1 MAVSVWDTV
10 QILINVLTEQS
21 NILHIYR
28 DSLYFSDV
36 NRDRQL
42 YHAEFCADC
51 GGLCATKGN
60 KLHQL
65 RQLTRKVDRLA
76 DNLSEILTFKSAVR
90 PLPEMPQT
98 PPPEN
103 GGGGG
108 GGGAGFP

>member
-10 QILINVLTEQS
+10 QNLINVLAEQS

-51 GGLCATKGN
+51 RGLCATRGN

-65 RQLTRKVDRLA
+65 RQLTRKIDRLV
-76 DNLSEILTFKSAVR
+76 DNLSEILTFKAAVM
-90 PLPEMPQT
+90 PIPNTPQT
-98 PPPEN
+98 PPPDN
-103 GGGGG
+103 GV
-108 GGGAGFP
+108 F